1 MKTNILSL
9 ITIATAILLTSCE
22 KEIEF
27 NGEQTEPKLVINSVA
42 VTGQPVKAYISKS
55 YFFLDNEENAQ
66 VPDDVVVSLYV
77 NGQPMGEMT
86 PFMDTIWSAT
96 YYWEGETSYRLKKAF
111 GHSYCP
117 QVGDVIKITASAN
130 GFDDAAGTTSALP
143 EKPTWRITGM
153 LLKEKQMWFGFDEAQ
168 GDTVWHVDG
177 TVDVKVEITDTQP
190 GIVDCFRLR
199 INQESHYFDGYD
211 PQTYYYY
218 AWPNY
223 TDPIFDGVS
232 PTGVDFV
239 DYQLDE
245 PNGTFIDQLFDGR
258 SYTINLPISFHYT
271 VVEGMPSDFFRIEMY
286 MEHFTKEYFNYLNTS
301 QQGSEMS
308 AFFSE
313 PVQTYSNVDG
323 GFGIVGGRTVDTLQ
337 VVLPM
342 EE

>member
-1 MKTNILSL
+1 MMKKAFVFIVSL
-9 ITIATAILLTSCE
+9 IVLVSCE

-111 GHSYCP
+111 GHPYCP
-117 QVGDVIKITASAN
+117 NVCDVIKITASAN
-130 GFDDAAGTTSALP
+130 GFDDVEGTTSALP

-153 LLKEKQMWFGFDEAQ
+153 QLKEKNLWPYFNETSN
-168 GDTVWHVDG
+168 DTVWYADG
-177 TVDVKVEITDTQP
+177 TVEVSVEITDTHP

-199 INQESHYFDGYD
+199 LEEGSHFIDGYD
-211 PQTYYYY
+211 PQTYYYQ

-232 PTGVDFV
+232 PTGIDFV

-245 PNGTFIDQLFDGR
+245 PNGTFVDQLFDGR
-258 SYTINLPISFHYT
+258 SYTISLPISFHYT
-271 VVEGMPSDFFRIEMY
+271 VAKNMPSDFFRIEMY
-286 MEHFTKEYFNYLNTS
+286 MEHFTKEYFNYLNTN
-301 QQGSEMS
+301 QEGSEMS
-308 AFFSE
+308 GFFSE
-313 PVQTYSNVDG
+313 PVQTFSNVDG